1 MHFFVILLTSFLVTT
16 SVPWPDTLPDPERT
30 VAMAVMLLFVVALM
44 VAAAVWAALPRLQD
58 EPVRVRIS
66 EHPRRNSRR

>member
-1 MHFFVILLTSFLVTT
+1 
-16 SVPWPDTLPDPERT
+16 
-30 VAMAVMLLFVVALM
+30 MAVIVLFVVALM